1 MSVDLKTD
9 FWSGVCDFEFI
20 AMHLLD
26 KSVSGVHFAN
36 GAQVAFWPQ
45 QMATATKKTS
55 HELQIIPAYVNLY

>member
-1 MSVDLKTD
+1 MAVDLKTD

-36 GAQVAFWPQ
+36 GAFWPQ

-55 HELQIIPAYVNLY
+55 HELHK